1 MKYGL
6 CEFYIRSM
14 LMTIAEDNKK
24 HQCDC
29 CLSTANDLLVLA
41 ELLLGADTAEELE
54 LEYNERL
61 KEEKEQ

>member
-14 LMTIAEDNKK
+14 LMTIAEDNKNCR
-24 HQCDC
+24 CDC
-29 CLSTANDLLVLA
+29 CMSTANDLLVLA

>member
-1 MKYGL
+1 
-6 CEFYIRSM
+6 M
-14 LMTIAEDNKK
+14 LMTIAEDNKNCR
-24 HQCDC
+24 CDC
-29 CLSTANDLLVLA
+29 CMSTANDLLVLA